1 MVAFTE
7 SPQLVHISKI
17 ITPSIMTKHKQLIS
31 SQKIPTRIQG
41 TKWMLYL
48 SCWSQSLEN

>member
-17 ITPSIMTKHKQLIS
+17 ITPSIMTKYKQLILAKTL
-31 SQKIPTRIQG
+31 QQEFKVQNGCYIYHVG
-41 TKWMLYL
+41 A
-48 SCWSQSLEN
+48 NH